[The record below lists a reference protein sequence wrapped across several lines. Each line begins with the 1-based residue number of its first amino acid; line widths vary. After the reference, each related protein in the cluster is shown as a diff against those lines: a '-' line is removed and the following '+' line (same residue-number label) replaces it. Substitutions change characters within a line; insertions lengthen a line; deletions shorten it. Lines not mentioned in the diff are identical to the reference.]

1 MFTDINMRKKVEEA
15 PNLERDDTTKAILNT
30 DKNGLF
36 AYKKQREMLTKL
48 LVLDEEVYNIKKDV
62 SDIKLMLVETLTALR
77 K

>member
-1 MFTDINMRKKVEEA
+1 MRKLVEDS
-15 PNLERDDTTKAILNT
+15 PNLERDTATKAILNT

-48 LVLDEEVYNIKKDV
+48 LILDEEVGNIKKDV
-62 SDIKLMLVETLTALR
+62 GDIKLMLAEALTALR

>member
-1 MFTDINMRKKVEEA
+1 MRKKVEEA

-62 SDIKLMLVETLTALR
+62 SDIKLMLVEALTALR

>member
-1 MFTDINMRKKVEEA
+1 MRKKVEEA
-15 PNLERDDTTKAILNT
+15 PSLERDDVTKAILNT

-48 LVLDEEVYNIKKDV
+48 LVLDEEVHNIKRDV
-62 SDIKLMLVETLTALR
+62 SDIKLMLAEAITALR

>member
-1 MFTDINMRKKVEEA
+1 MRRKVEEA

-62 SDIKLMLVETLTALR
+62 SDIKLMLVEALTALR